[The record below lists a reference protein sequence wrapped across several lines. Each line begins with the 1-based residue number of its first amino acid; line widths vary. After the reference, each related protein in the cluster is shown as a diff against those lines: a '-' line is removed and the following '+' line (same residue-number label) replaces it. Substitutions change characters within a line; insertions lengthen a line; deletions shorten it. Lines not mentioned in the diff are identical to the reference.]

1 VGIVV
6 VVLDVDV
13 LLLVE
18 LVVGSVVLELVE
30 VVVVLVDV
38 VAPFPMQVQALPSPA
53 AAPPAA
59 AHDAASGAMPACPGW
74 QQTTAS
80 GRPHVD
86 RKAQPTTARRLP
98 MGQPALRSVFA

>member
-18 LVVGSVVLELVE
+18 LVVGSMVLELVE
-30 VVVVLVDV
+30 VVVLVDV
-38 VAPFPMQVQALPSPA
+38 VAPLPLQAQTVPSPA

-59 AHDAASGAMPACPGW
+59 AHDPASREMRA
-74 QQTTAS
+74 
-80 GRPHVD
+80 
-86 RKAQPTTARRLP
+86 
-98 MGQPALRSVFA
+98 